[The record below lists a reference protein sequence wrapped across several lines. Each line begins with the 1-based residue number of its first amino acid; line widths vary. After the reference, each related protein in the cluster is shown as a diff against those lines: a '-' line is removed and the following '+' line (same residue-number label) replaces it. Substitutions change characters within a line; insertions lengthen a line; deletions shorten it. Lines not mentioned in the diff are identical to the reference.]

1 LSELLYRTALTKI
14 PKVGAVTSKSLIAHF
29 GSAEAVFKATRRDLT
44 HISGIGETIANAIS
58 SSDSLKWAEN
68 EVQFIEDNNIQVLFH
83 TDAHY
88 PRRLRALNDC
98 PMQLYYRGNADLN
111 AARVVGI
118 VGTRQPSSYGVR
130 LCEEVIDGL
139 EKYKPLIISGLAYGV
154 DITAHRRCVEKK
166 IPTIGIMGNGLQRI
180 YPHDHRATAA
190 EMCENGG
197 LLTEYPS
204 DQSPE
209 AMHFPMRNRIIA
221 GMCDALIVV
230 ETAAKGGSMIT
241 ANMAADFDRELFA
254 FPGRAGDS
262 KSKGCNDLI
271 RKQRAQLIES
281 AEDLATH
288 LSWSD
293 MDAPKAAP
301 QAQLFVDFDETEQ
314 IIVNSLR
321 KYDNGIVIDALSY
334 DTLLPQSRLAAVLL
348 KLEFRGIVRALPGKR
363 FVMN

>member
-14 PKVGAVTSKSLIAHF
+14 PKVGAVTSKNLIAHF
-29 GSAEAVFKATRRDLT
+29 GSAEGIFKANRRDLT
-44 HISGIGETIANAIS
+44 HISGIGETIANSILS
-58 SSDSLKWAEN
+58 SEVLRWAEN
-68 EVQFIEDNNIQVLFH
+68 ELQFIEDNDIQVLFH

-98 PMQLYYRGNADLN
+98 PMQLYYRGNTDLN

-118 VGTRQPSSYGVR
+118 VGTRQPSGYGVR
-130 LCEEVIDGL
+130 LCEEVVDGL
-139 EKYKPLIISGLAYGV
+139 MQYKPLIISGLALGI
-154 DITAHRRCVEKK
+154 DITAHRRCIDRKM
-166 IPTIGIMGNGLQRI
+166 PTVGIMGNGLQRI
-180 YPHDHRATAA
+180 YPHEHRATAA
-190 EMCENGG
+190 EMFENGG

-204 DQSPE
+204 DQSPD

-254 FPGRAGDS
+254 FPGRVDDK

-271 RKQRAQLIES
+271 RRQKAQLIES
-281 AEDLATH
+281 AEDLAKH

-293 MDAPKAAP
+293 MDAKKAAP
-301 QAQLFVDFDETEQ
+301 QARLFVELNDTEQ
-314 IIVNSLR
+314 LIMNSLK
-321 KYDNGIVIDALSY
+321 KYENGAVIDALSY

-348 KLEFRGIVRALPGKR
+348 TLEFNGVVRALPGKR
-363 FVMN
+363 FVIN